1 MLENTRAHSGYNVLR
16 YHYVRKYPC
25 TLRLQCLKISLC

>member
-1 MLENTRAHSGYNVLR
+1 MVENNRARSGYNVLR

-25 TLRLQCLKISLC
+25 TLRL